1 MSSNQSSMASR
12 YGRFPALQQELSRP
26 GQVYNPPMPSRVQR
40 RLTYAHVVLA
50 TGFAILFFGTGT
62 RYVFGLVLVPM
73 TDDLHLS
80 RSVLSSAL
88 LVYMIVSALTM
99 PIVGRL
105 IDRHSIR
112 VVMAV
117 GALLSALAITL
128 MGAVDSAW
136 QVFALYGVMYAIGFA
151 ASSLAPIAV
160 LMSRWFPNNTGLASS
175 AAITGNGTGQLVII
189 ALLASFLPNI
199 GWRWAYTSLGLIN
212 AVVVVPLILIFLR
225 QGPVHDDGAEIA
237 GPTSPS
243 PISLAT
249 VLKARDFWLVT
260 VMYIVCGF
268 QDFFMATHV
277 VAFAQDNG
285 VSDFLAG
292 NILAFMGLAALLGV
306 LLSGVL
312 ADRYGASRPTLLCFV
327 LRIALFAY
335 IPFMQDTVSIAVVAL
350 VYGFSFTITA
360 PLTVVF
366 ARNIFGTQR
375 LGSVSGMFNM
385 VHQVA
390 GGLGALSGALI
401 FDATG
406 SYNRAFFLLLAMSVI
421 AAVATLGIRER
432 RHSALAAATG

>member
-1 MSSNQSSMASR
+1 M
-12 YGRFPALQQELSRP
+12 L
-26 GQVYNPPMPSRVQR
+26 R

-50 TGFAILFFGTGT
+50 TGFAILFVGTGT
-62 RYVFGLVLVPM
+62 RYIFGLVLVPM
-73 TDDLHLS
+73 TDDLGIS
-80 RSVLSSAL
+80 RSLLSSAL
-88 LVYMIVSALTM
+88 LVYMLVSALTM

-117 GALLSALAITL
+117 GATLSAIAIAL
-128 MGAVDSAW
+128 MGTVGAAW
-136 QVFALYGVMYAIGFA
+136 QVFVLYGVLYAIGFA
-151 ASSLAPIAV
+151 ASSLAPITV

-189 ALLASFLPNI
+189 ALITSLLPKI
-199 GWRWAYTSLGLIN
+199 GWRWAFSALGLVN
-212 AVVVVPLILIFLR
+212 AAIVVPLILLFLR
-225 QGPVHDDGAEIA
+225 SAPLPKGIHTSD
-237 GPTSPS
+237 SPS
-243 PISLAT
+243 RQPPIPMRE
-249 VLKARDFWLVT
+249 VLLVRDFWLLT

-268 QDFFMATHV
+268 QDFLMATHV
-277 VAFAQDNG
+277 VAFAQDSG

-312 ADRYGASRPTLLCFV
+312 ADRYGAARPTLLCFV

-366 ARNIFGTQR
+366 ARNIFGTSS

-390 GGLGALSGALI
+390 GGIGALSGALI
-401 FDATG
+401 FDGTG
-406 SYNRAFFLLLAMSVI
+406 SYNSAFFLMLGMSVVATVSTAMVREKRHQI
-421 AAVATLGIRER
+421 AART
-432 RHSALAAATG
+432 